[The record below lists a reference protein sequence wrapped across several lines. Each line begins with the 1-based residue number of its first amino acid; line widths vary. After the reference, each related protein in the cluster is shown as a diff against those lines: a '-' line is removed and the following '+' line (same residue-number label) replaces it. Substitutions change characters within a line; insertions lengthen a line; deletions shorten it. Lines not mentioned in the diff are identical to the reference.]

1 MNKIQLNK
9 ELISGKIK
17 EQNPVKLTISNGI
30 NKKSINIFLSVKEN
44 SKIHINITEK
54 EYKEL
59 EAKGELNPD
68 AIYFITDMKPQS
80 LNDMLIET

>member
-17 EQNPVKLTISNGI
+17 QQNPVKLIISNGI
-30 NKKSINIFLSVKEN
+30 IEKSINILLSVKEK

-59 EAKGELNPD
+59 EAKGELNLAF
-68 AIYFITDMKPQS
+68 AITKS
-80 LNDMLIET
+80 SK